1 MNKLPFKISASLK
14 NIIGKDLI
22 TDDYIAVF
30 ELVKNS
36 YDAHATHVQ
45 IIFEED
51 TIIIRDDGKG
61 MDYNDIINRWLFVAY
76 SAKKE
81 GVEDNELEKEE
92 LKDYR
97 DKISRKKFF
106 AGAKGIG
113 RFSCDK
119 LGKHLRLIT
128 KKITKDSNFEEI
140 KVNWEDFEQD
150 TNKEFVNISVEHNT
164 LNQTNYENFKHG
176 TILEISGLNSNW
188 DREKKLNLKHSLEKL
203 INPIES
209 EKSQY
214 SFSVKIIDHNE
225 EQADKKEKIER
236 NKVNGFVKNF
246 VFETLKLKTTHI
258 STKINSKKIITELN
272 DRGKKLYEIEEE
284 NTFDEIDDL
293 TIKLFYLNRKAKYN
307 FTQKMGVRNRE
318 FGSIF
323 LYKNGIR
330 IYPYG
335 DPKEDFFGI
344 DRRRAQG
351 WKRFLGTRDLLGRLE
366 LFDSKDKFKET
377 TSRDGGL
384 VENESFNQLVN
395 VFFEKCFYRL
405 EQYVVGVQWQDVDE
419 SDKDTEDT
427 SKLDNIT
434 AKTKII
440 NIISK
445 LANSKDIT
453 RIIHYD
459 KDFLNI
465 INEKVENLS
474 PHVFKELE
482 TIAEKG
488 EDTKFKN
495 RIQIAKQ
502 QYDKVVKEKEEAE
515 RKRKEAERKQEEA
528 ERKAKEQEEAR
539 KRAEKEKD
547 QRVNQVRFLQS
558 IKSVEYEDVRNLNHI
573 IGLKSDL
580 INKQIKT
587 IKKKIDK
594 DNNLSKEEIFKFL
607 KSISLANSQI
617 TTITRFTTKGNFL
630 QASQD
635 TTDNI
640 VKFIINYIENIYTKL
655 FTTIKTKYINKDIEF
670 NYHFVPIDITMVLD
684 NIISNSRKAKADII
698 EIEFKKPSEKEL
710 IISFR
715 DNGKNLDPSINNP
728 NIIFEEGFTTTNGS
742 GLGLSHVKKVIDEMK
757 GEIKIN
763 PNNKDKFELIIKLH
777 R

>member
-45 IIFEED
+45 IIFGND
-51 TIIIRDDGKG
+51 KVIIRDDGKG
-61 MDYNDIINRWLFVAY
+61 MDYDDIINRWLFVAY

-81 GVEDNELEKEE
+81 GVEDNELDKEE
-92 LKDYR
+92 FKDYR
-97 DKISRKKFF
+97 DKISRNKFF

-119 LGKHLRLIT
+119 LGKNLRLIT
-128 KKITKDSNFEEI
+128 KKITKDSNIEEI

-164 LNQTNYENFKHG
+164 LDHIIYDNFRHG
-176 TILEISGLNSNW
+176 TILEITGLNSNW
-188 DREKKLNLKHSLEKL
+188 NREKKRNLKHSLEKL

-209 EKSQY
+209 ENSEY
-214 SFSVKIIDHNE
+214 SFSVEIIDPNE
-225 EQADKKEKIER
+225 KEDDKNEKLDR
-236 NKVNGFVKNF
+236 KKVNGFVKNF

-258 STKINSKKIITELN
+258 STKITSNKIITELN

-307 FTQKMGVRNRE
+307 FTQKMGIRNRH

-335 DPKEDFFGI
+335 DPNEDFFGI
-344 DRRRAQG
+344 DRRKGQG
-351 WKRFLGTRDLLGRLE
+351 WARNLGTRDLLGRLE
-366 LFDSKDKFKET
+366 LFDSGDKFKET

-384 VENESFNQLVN
+384 VENKSFNQLVT
-395 VFFEKCFYRL
+395 VFKEKCFYRL
-405 EQYVVGVQWQDVDE
+405 EQYVVGVQWSEDIDD

-445 LANSKDIT
+445 LANSKDIK

-465 INEKVENLS
+465 INEKTENLS
-474 PHVFKELE
+474 PNIFKELE
-482 TIAEKG
+482 NIAEKD
-488 EDTKFKN
+488 EDVKFKD

-502 QYDKVVKEKEEAE
+502 QYDKIVKEKEESE
-515 RKRKEAERKQEEA
+515 KKRKEAERKKEEA
-528 ERKAKEQEEAR
+528 ERKAKEHEEAR
-539 KRAEKEKD
+539 KRAEKEKE

-558 IKSVEYEDVRNLNHI
+558 VKAVEYEDVRNLNHI

-580 INKQIKT
+580 INKQIRT

-594 DNNLSKEEIFKFL
+594 GKNLSKEEIFKFL

-617 TTITRFTTKGNFL
+617 TSITRFTTKGNFL

-635 TTDNI
+635 TTENI
-640 VKFIINYIENIYTKL
+640 VKFIINYIENIYTQL
-655 FTTIKTKYINKDIEF
+655 FPIKTKYINKDIEF
-670 NYHFVPIDITMVLD
+670 NYHFVPIDFTMILD
-684 NIISNSRKAKADII
+684 NLISNSRKAKADTI
-698 EIEFKKPSEKEL
+698 EIEFVESSENEL
-710 IISFR
+710 TIYYR
-715 DNGKNLDPSINNP
+715 DNGNNLDESINNP

-742 GLGLSHVKKVIDEMK
+742 GLGLSHVKKVIDDLN
-757 GEIKIN
+757 GDIKFN
-763 PNNKDKFELIIKLH
+763 PNEKDKFELIIKLYK
-777 R
+777 